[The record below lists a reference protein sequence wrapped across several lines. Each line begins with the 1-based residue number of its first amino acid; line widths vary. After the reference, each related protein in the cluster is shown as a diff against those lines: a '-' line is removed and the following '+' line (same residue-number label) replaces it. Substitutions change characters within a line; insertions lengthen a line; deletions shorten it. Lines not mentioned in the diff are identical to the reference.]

1 MLVLRVIQLIQ
12 ELGASGTL
20 IPCDTRLNKS
30 IIAQFKDR
38 NPEDTISTADVQFL
52 LKSYKERWISV
63 IDTEDDYTLNCQ
75 GVNQIWICFAQELAE
90 YTKKHLYQILIPS
103 ITNFKDFNNLTFLTE
118 TTRMENFY
126 VGHGGKTL
134 YRKRGFCEHLL
145 NNGLR
150 LSTYRDISNT
160 KLNLVTIDE
169 LSRLKSCKQTNG
181 EFKIGSEVFVNFW
194 DFMNRKVFPHL
205 LDKGEMP
212 FELVPR
218 LLGLVEKYYILKF
231 SGAEYATFKKAAKDF
246 FKLVSHGDLNN
257 INYFY
262 GQHIS
267 FQSRD
272 YYLLDFLIAINM
284 SRGYDLDNLLEAL
297 LLWLYRMHP
306 ALKSSLGVLEFVY
319 SSLPDH
325 QSSSS
330 SSSQPVASSSLP
342 YNDHLHQ
349 CYCLIVSLMTTAFE
363 MWPFIG
369 GTISLWDQDNY
380 VFPEAKEIYHY
391 FLPALTENREHD
403 LEGNYLLVKERFFA
417 PAPVRKG
424 ILSWISH
431 FYSTTMWYEYVG
443 QGRLDKLDIF
453 WYEPELMLH
462 ALLHFKPTSPVITP
476 YINHFLDDLV
486 QTYAQNCS
494 DLLKRFRVNIL
505 FTNLLKK
512 FDPQDKASLRILLQL
527 YDLTRA
533 RTIFLD
539 NCVNHIGNRL
549 IHINLNQPGRSVL
562 FYAFVSR
569 ADNSKVTI
577 SMTGLKLVSS
587 IIDAFKEALHSPNL
601 SLNESSRQLM
611 FEYLRGL
618 GRPILT
624 VGELEAARNSAVC
637 LDYLG
642 APT

>member
-1 MLVLRVIQLIQ
+1 MLVFRVIQLTQ

-20 IPCDTRLNKS
+20 IPCDTRLNQS
-30 IIAQFKDR
+30 IIAQFKNR
-38 NPEDTISTADVQFL
+38 EQAATISPADVQFL
-52 LKSYKERWISV
+52 LKSYKERWNSV

-75 GVNQIWICFAQELAE
+75 GINQIWISFAQELAE
-90 YTKKHLYQILIPS
+90 FTGMHLYQVLIPS
-103 ITNFKDFNNLTFLTE
+103 ITNLKDFNNLTFLTE

-181 EFKIGSEVFVNFW
+181 DFKIGSEVFVNFW

-205 LDKGEMP
+205 LDRGEMP
-212 FELVPR
+212 FELLPR
-218 LLGLVEKYYILKF
+218 LLSLVEHYFNLKCA
-231 SGAEYATFKKAAKDF
+231 GADYAIFKKAAKEF

-284 SRGYDLDNLLEAL
+284 SRSYDLDNLLNAL
-297 LLWLYRMHP
+297 LLWLYSINP
-306 ALKSSLGVLEFVY
+306 ALKSCLGALKSVY
-319 SSLPDH
+319 SSLPDQ

-330 SSSQPVASSSLP
+330 SSQTVASSSVP
-342 YNDHLHQ
+342 YNEQLHQ

-363 MWPFIG
+363 MWPFTG
-369 GTISLWDQDNY
+369 GTISLWDLNNY
-380 VFPEAKEIYHY
+380 VFPQAKEIYQY
-391 FLPALTENREHD
+391 FLPALSENREHD
-403 LEGNYLLVKERFFA
+403 LEDIYLLVKEQFFA
-417 PAPVRKG
+417 PVPVKMG
-424 ILSWISH
+424 IFSWISH
-431 FYSTTMWYEYVG
+431 FYSTTRWYECVG

-453 WYEPELMLH
+453 WYEPELLLH
-462 ALLHFKPTSPVITP
+462 ALLHFKPTSSVITP
-476 YINHFLDDLV
+476 HINQFLDDLV
-486 QTYAQNCS
+486 QTYAQNCN

-505 FTNLLKK
+505 FTHLLKK
-512 FDPQDKASLRILLQL
+512 FDPQDKASLRMLLEL
-527 YDLTRA
+527 YDLTKTRI
-533 RTIFLD
+533 IFLD
-539 NCVNHIGNRL
+539 NCANYIGNRL
-549 IHINLNQPGRSVL
+549 IQINLNQPGRSLL

-587 IIDAFKEALHSPNL
+587 IIDAFKEALHSPSL
-601 SLNESSRQLM
+601 SLSEISRQSM
-611 FEYLRGL
+611 FSYLRNL

-624 VGELEAARNSAVC
+624 VGELEVARNSAVC

-642 APT
+642 SPT